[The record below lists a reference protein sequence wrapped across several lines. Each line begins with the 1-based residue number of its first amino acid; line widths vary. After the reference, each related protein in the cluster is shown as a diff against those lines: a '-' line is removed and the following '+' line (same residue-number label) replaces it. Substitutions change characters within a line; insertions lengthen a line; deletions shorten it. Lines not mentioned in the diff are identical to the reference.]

1 MLFNFRNAH
10 NYLYSY
16 PHSAKFKILF
26 NDDPRRICD
35 YFGVTKAT
43 AYRWINEGKPT
54 NKTALRLLDIAAS
67 GFLPCNNHWNGFFI
81 FDGSLVTSSGFVI
94 HSWELDIMCETL
106 ERVPTAEK
114 LINKPRNFKPWRD
127 REPDFVKR
135 FHSSK

>member
-16 PHSAKFKILF
+16 SHAVKFKTLF
-26 NDDPRRICD
+26 NDDPRLICD

-54 NKTALRLLDIAAS
+54 NSTALRLLDIAAS
-67 GFLPCNNHWNGFFI
+67 GFMPCNNHWDGFFI
-81 FDGSLVTSSGFVI
+81 FGGSLVTPSGYVVQA
-94 HSWELDIMCETL
+94 WELDVMCETL
-106 ERVPTAEK
+106 ERVPTADK

-135 FHSSK
+135 FHSGK